1 MTLRH
6 SNLAQSSFSVDI
18 SNFSENDTNSDKSL
32 NFDDSDFSFENCDD
46 NGPENE
52 VISENMLI
60 LTSVEKMNE
69 NLKNFGVLCQ
79 NCGSDTIFYEPTVT
93 DGIRYFP
100 SLLAL

>member
-32 NFDDSDFSFENCDD
+32 NFDDSDFSFEDCDD

-69 NLKNFGVLCQ
+69 NLKNFWVLW
-79 NCGSDTIFYEPTVT
+79 
-93 DGIRYFP
+93 
-100 SLLAL
+100 

>member
-18 SNFSENDTNSDKSL
+18 SNFSENDTYSDKSL

-60 LTSVEKMNE
+60 FTSVEKIE
-69 NLKNFGVLCQ
+69 RKF
-79 NCGSDTIFYEPTVT
+79 EK
-93 DGIRYFP
+93 
-100 SLLAL
+100 